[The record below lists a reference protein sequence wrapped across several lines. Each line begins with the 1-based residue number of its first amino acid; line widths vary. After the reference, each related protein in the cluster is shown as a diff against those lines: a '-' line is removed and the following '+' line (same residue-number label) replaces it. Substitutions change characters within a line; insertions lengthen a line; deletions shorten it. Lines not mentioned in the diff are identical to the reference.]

1 MKVGDLIA
9 FKPKTFSDMDWS
21 NPGILLNKIQ
31 STGWPTEEDLWVIWI
46 DGMEYIVNERN
57 DEVMHLTS
65 SLQRNG

>member
-1 MKVGDLIA
+1 MKVGDLIS
-9 FKPKTFSDMDWS
+9 FKPKAFSDMDWS
-21 NPGILLNKIQ
+21 NPGIVLSKFET
-31 STGWPTEEDLWVIWI
+31 TGWPMKEDLWVIWI